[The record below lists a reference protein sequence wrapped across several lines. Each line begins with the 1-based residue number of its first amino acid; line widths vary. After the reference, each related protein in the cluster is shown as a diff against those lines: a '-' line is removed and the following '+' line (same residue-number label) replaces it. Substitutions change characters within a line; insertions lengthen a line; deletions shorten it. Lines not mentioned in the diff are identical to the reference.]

1 MNLGKRLH
9 ILQANLLLI
18 VCKNIMYKD
27 KISSIVCF
35 TVSDQMISST
45 VESPRVGAA
54 AVMYSAA
61 ILSDATSPSRIRGI
75 EAIFDNE

>member
-9 ILQANLLLI
+9 ILHANLLLI
-18 VCKNIMYKD
+18 VCKNDMFKYKV
-27 KISSIVCF
+27 SSIVCITF
-35 TVSDQMISST
+35 LDQMISST
-45 VESPRVGAA
+45 VGAPRVGAA

-75 EAIFDNE
+75 EAIFDDE